1 MRLDQL
7 IAAHTPYSRKEV
19 KLLLRQKQI
28 KVNDLIIVKADTK
41 VQPEQDTISIKGEP
55 LVLRPSSRY
64 LLLNKPAGYVC
75 ATEDARDP
83 TVLELV
89 PDALQCKGLF
99 PAGRLDKDS
108 KGLVLLTTDGAL
120 AHRMLAPK
128 RHVPKYYLVRLA
140 HPFSTTYSD
149 AFQAGISLRDG
160 SLCLP
165 AETAPLPELGDTWAL
180 VGLQEGKYHQI
191 KRMFAAL
198 GNHVEELIRI
208 GIGDLFLP
216 PDLQLGSCME
226 LLDKDLEK
234 LLNCETTFS
243 AKLQS
248 LKKNSSYLINVTT

>member
-28 KVNDLIIVKADTK
+28 KVNDLIIAKADTK
-41 VQPEQDTISIKGEP
+41 VQPEQDTITIKGEP

-108 KGLVLLTTDGAL
+108 KGLVQTVPWRTACSPPSDMFPNTIWCDWHVLFLLHIAMRFKPASPCETA
-120 AHRMLAPK
+120 ASACRQK
-128 RHVPKYYLVRLA
+128 RHPCRNWGTPGRWSA
-140 HPFSTTYSD
+140 CRRESTTKSN
-149 AFQAGISLRDG
+149 G
-160 SLCLP
+160 CLLLW
-165 AETAPLPELGDTWAL
+165 ET
-180 VGLQEGKYHQI
+180 
-191 KRMFAAL
+191 M
-198 GNHVEELIRI
+198 
-208 GIGDLFLP
+208 
-216 PDLQLGSCME
+216 
-226 LLDKDLEK
+226 
-234 LLNCETTFS
+234 
-243 AKLQS
+243 
-248 LKKNSSYLINVTT
+248 

>member
-28 KVNDLIIVKADTK
+28 KVNDLIILKSDTK
-41 VQPEQDTISIKGEP
+41 VQPEQDAITIKGEP

-140 HPFSTTYSD
+140 RPFSTTYSD
-149 AFQAGISLRDG
+149 AF
-160 SLCLP
+160 
-165 AETAPLPELGDTWAL
+165 
-180 VGLQEGKYHQI
+180 
-191 KRMFAAL
+191 
-198 GNHVEELIRI
+198 
-208 GIGDLFLP
+208 
-216 PDLQLGSCME
+216 
-226 LLDKDLEK
+226 
-234 LLNCETTFS
+234 
-243 AKLQS
+243 
-248 LKKNSSYLINVTT
+248 

>member
-1 MRLDQL
+1 M
-7 IAAHTPYSRKEV
+7 
-19 KLLLRQKQI
+19 
-28 KVNDLIIVKADTK
+28 
-41 VQPEQDTISIKGEP
+41 
-55 LVLRPSSRY
+55 
-64 LLLNKPAGYVC
+64 
-75 ATEDARDP
+75 
-83 TVLELV
+83 
-89 PDALQCKGLF
+89 
-99 PAGRLDKDS
+99 
-108 KGLVLLTTDGAL
+108 LLTTDGAL

-140 HPFSTTYSD
+140 RPFSTTYSD

>member
-1 MRLDQL
+1 MQG
-7 IAAHTPYSRKEV
+7 T
-19 KLLLRQKQI
+19 
-28 KVNDLIIVKADTK
+28 
-41 VQPEQDTISIKGEP
+41 
-55 LVLRPSSRY
+55 
-64 LLLNKPAGYVC
+64 
-75 ATEDARDP
+75 
-83 TVLELV
+83 
-89 PDALQCKGLF
+89 F

-140 HPFSTTYSD
+140 RPFLLHIAMRFKPASP
-149 AFQAGISLRDG
+149 ARRQP
-160 SLCLP
+160 LP
-165 AETAPLPELGDTWAL
+165 AGRNGTPAGTGDTWAL

-248 LKKNSSYLINVTT
+248 LKKFVIFDKCNNIILGNK